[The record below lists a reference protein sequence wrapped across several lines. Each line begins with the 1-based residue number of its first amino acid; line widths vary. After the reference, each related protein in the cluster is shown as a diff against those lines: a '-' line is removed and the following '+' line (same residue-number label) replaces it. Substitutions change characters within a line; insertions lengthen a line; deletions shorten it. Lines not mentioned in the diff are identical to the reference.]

1 MGNRNWILATC
12 VGLAVAGCD
21 GHGPR
26 SVSDPDPADKI
37 PAIKEATRTHDQR
50 AIPQLVADL
59 DCDDP
64 AVRLYSIDALQ
75 KLTGQTFG
83 YRYYDDDEARKP
95 AVTKWKQW
103 LGSGQKSEVRSQ

>member
-1 MGNRNWILATC
+1 MGNRNWILAAC
-12 VGLAVAGCD
+12 AGLAMAGC

-37 PAIKEATRTHDQR
+37 PAMKEAAQTHNQR
-50 AIPQLVADL
+50 AIPQMVADL
-59 DCDDP
+59 DSDDP

-95 AVTKWKQW
+95 AVAKWKQW
-103 LGSGQKSEVRSQ
+103 LLHK